1 METELEGQ
9 NVATG
14 VSSPDISEINN
25 FPPLKKT
32 EPSSQNSR
40 ALLKSIAKTRSGSVK
55 LGSFKF
61 GGKKKINS
69 EEDSRFEVKETKKKA
84 KTKKER
90 MGDNSDRQE
99 SESSAASTP
108 SPGNK
113 QSIPSKA
120 SSLVRKLSIGK
131 YKASGSRKAVKSADT
146 PSSQDEYQSFSTEE
160 ESVVSPSVSSAATSQ
175 EVSATPNQD
184 AAAPID
190 QWTIIK
196 GSKSDSSF
204 ADSSTPTTP
213 GITDSLPVLE
223 STSQEEIDGIVNGK
237 NGGMIVSEAFL
248 STSTN
253 SDVKN
258 LAEVRTCDFESG
270 KSEDDPIANSNGD
283 VILPTHYCDPV
294 SLSPVCKK
302 RPFADEDRLSKH
314 EAWFIQFNED
324 EGCSS
329 EGDTDNR
336 PTTKDKILTITTPL
350 MMKQQDFEEH
360 WKQLDSE
367 VGNMES
373 LTSALSAVSKDV
385 GKLPV
390 SVSEKVMK
398 MKYPSEYTN
407 MLSAVVHYR
416 MRMLE
421 QKAAAKHEHL
431 YKILVIGELGTGKTS
446 IIKRYVHQFFS
457 QHYRATIGVDFALKV
472 LNWDANTIVRLQLWD
487 IAGQERFG
495 NMTRVYYKEAVG
507 AFIVFDV
514 TRAATFDAVVKWK
527 QDLDAKVQLPD
538 GSAIPCVLLAN
549 KCDQPKEGL
558 VNNPSKMDEYCK
570 ERGFTAWFET
580 SAKDNINIEDAAK
593 CLVSKILQNNK
604 MINSNESSNDLERF
618 TLDGRNQR
626 EQKSKT
632 CGC

>member
-1 METELEGQ
+1 MIE
-9 NVATG
+9 VATRTSHPRSRG
-14 VSSPDISEINN
+14 ERT
-25 FPPLKKT
+25 KRRQRH
-32 EPSSQNSR
+32 QNMS
-40 ALLKSIAKTRSGSVK
+40 
-55 LGSFKF
+55 
-61 GGKKKINS
+61 
-69 EEDSRFEVKETKKKA
+69 KE
-84 KTKKER
+84 KER
-90 MGDNSDRQE
+90 QH
-99 SESSAASTP
+99 AITVKIA
-108 SPGNK
+108 
-113 QSIPSKA
+113 
-120 SSLVRKLSIGK
+120 LSN
-131 YKASGSRKAVKSADT
+131 
-146 PSSQDEYQSFSTEE
+146 E
-160 ESVVSPSVSSAATSQ
+160 
-175 EVSATPNQD
+175 
-184 AAAPID
+184 
-190 QWTIIK
+190 
-196 GSKSDSSF
+196 
-204 ADSSTPTTP
+204 
-213 GITDSLPVLE
+213 
-223 STSQEEIDGIVNGK
+223 K
-237 NGGMIVSEAFL
+237 NG
-248 STSTN
+248 N
-253 SDVKN
+253 Y
-258 LAEVRTCDFESG
+258 
-270 KSEDDPIANSNGD
+270 
-283 VILPTHYCDPV
+283 IL
-294 SLSPVCKK
+294 
-302 RPFADEDRLSKH
+302 
-314 EAWFIQFNED
+314 
-324 EGCSS
+324 
-329 EGDTDNR
+329 
-336 PTTKDKILTITTPL
+336 
-350 MMKQQDFEEH
+350 KQ
-360 WKQLDSE
+360 
-367 VGNMES
+367 
-373 LTSALSAVSKDV
+373 
-385 GKLPV
+385 
-390 SVSEKVMK
+390 
-398 MKYPSEYTN
+398 
-407 MLSAVVHYR
+407 
-416 MRMLE
+416 E